1 MSNSVQPNIT
11 TPIVRDD
18 LGQTLPNVQ
27 TGLGP
32 LLGLVGNWNS
42 PQGASSQSGYNVMPL
57 PQANTPASDNVILR
71 NFHYYEEMTFSAI
84 PGDAA
89 NRGGDYQQNCWVLFY
104 EQRVYFGFDAGPA
117 ANTLVH
123 AENGDWLH
131 LVNVQQDKGATE
143 NPNDPEPL
151 PTGGIP
157 QPMFPIVKQVSVPHG
172 NSILAVGN
180 ATTGTGAP
188 QIANANTIPTGQGVT
203 SALKSIYNNGV
214 YDPNNL
220 MLNPNKILQ
229 DHIETVNEGDK
240 LIESY
245 IQFDVSSKN
254 GNGDVRNILFEY
266 KKAKV
271 TDFHTTFW
279 LETLKDGTKQLQYSQ
294 TIEMTFAD
302 NPNVTFYHI
311 DANTL
316 VPVAQD
322 A

>member
-1 MSNSVQPNIT
+1 MANIPPNIT
-11 TPIVRDD
+11 TPILRDD
-18 LGQTLPNVQ
+18 LGETLPNVQ
-27 TGLGP
+27 SGLGP

-42 PQGASSQSGYNVMPL
+42 PMAAGSQLGYNVMPL
-57 PQANTPASDNVILR
+57 PQDGTAGSANVILR
-71 NFHYYEEMTFSAI
+71 DFHYYEEMTFSAI

-104 EQRVYFGFDAGPA
+104 EQRVYFGSDAGPA

-131 LVNVQQDKGATE
+131 LVNVPQMKGINE
-143 NPNDPEPL
+143 NMGDEPL
-151 PTGGIP
+151 PNGRIP
-157 QPMFPIVKQVSVPHG
+157 QPAFPIVKQVSVPHG

-180 ATTGTGAP
+180 SSTGTGAP
-188 QIANANTIPTGQGVT
+188 PISEVNTIPTGSGVN
-203 SALKSIYNNGV
+203 ADLLSIYNRGV
-214 YDPNNL
+214 YDPENL
-220 MLNPNKILQ
+220 MLNPNYVLQ
-229 DHIETVNEGDK
+229 QQITNNNVGEKAIV
-240 LIESY
+240 SY
-245 IQFDVSSKN
+245 TQFNVSSKN
-254 GNGDVRNILFEY
+254 GNGDVRNILFER

-279 LETLKDGTKQLQYSQ
+279 LEKLADGTSQLQYSQ
-294 TIEMTFAD
+294 TIEMTFID

-316 VPVAQD
+316 TKVPAL

>member
-1 MSNSVQPNIT
+1 MANIPPNIT
-11 TPIVRDD
+11 TPILRDD
-18 LGQTLPNVQ
+18 QGETLPSVQ
-27 TGLGP
+27 NGLGP

-42 PQGASSQSGYNVMPL
+42 QMTAGSQLGYNVMPL
-57 PQANTPASDNVILR
+57 PQDDSPDSDNVILR
-71 NFHYYEEMTFSAI
+71 NFHFYEEMTFSAI

-104 EQRVYFGFDAGPA
+104 EQRVYFGSDAGPA
-117 ANTLVH
+117 ANKLVH

-131 LVNVQQDKGATE
+131 LVNVQQVKGINE
-143 NPNDPEPL
+143 NMGLEPI

-157 QPMFPIVKQVSVPHG
+157 QPAFPIVKQVSVPHG

-180 ATTGTGAP
+180 SSSGKGAP
-188 QIANANTIPTGQGVT
+188 VISNVNTIPTGSGVN
-203 SALKSIYNNGV
+203 SALLSIYNNGK
-214 YDPNNL
+214 YDSENL
-220 MLNPNKILQ
+220 ALNPNYILQ
-229 DHIETVNEGDK
+229 QQILNSNVGEKAIV
-240 LIESY
+240 SY
-245 IQFDVSSKN
+245 TQYDVSSKN
-254 GNGDVRNILFEY
+254 GNGDVRNIMFEY

-279 LETLKDGTKQLQYSQ
+279 LEQLADGTKQLQYSQ
-294 TIEMTFAD
+294 TIEMTFID

-316 VPVAQD
+316 TGVAEI